1 MWDLEK
7 CNQGDDAMIFPLIKG
22 ISKKAKKAFDSLKK
36 GVKITVEIN
45 PTATKVADSSQ
56 TKSQKAVDVQSI
68 KMQSSETLFFEDEPI
83 KVLTASDESG
93 NVNVLFLCMSTL
105 PWNFRNDTYIYKEGN
120 LDYTFHCHSQLE
132 AGTKALMKKLYDMGE
147 KLDRIVILHTKECA
161 QPSNSKDI
169 EKYQKAIH
177 STSLVSANEFYK
189 QRIIDAVDKN
199 LDENFFEFVPLYDES
214 GVENVFASVPKV
226 CEKIIGN
233 SKANHITVYVDTQG
247 GRRNET
253 FVMNCVLNMLK
264 LRDIHIGEYFATD
277 FNPADHEHFI
287 RNVTLN
293 NIMLDLVASMK
304 VFIETGRADELS
316 KYYRRYKEVKN
327 VSSIP
332 ENRIIEQIK
341 RLSDVLAVCNM
352 EKFHLG
358 LEILKEEF
366 KNYKSAEAKR
376 KDPIFE
382 HLIADFENEYSDII
396 DNNHTI
402 TQEIQWFLNHNL
414 YQQALTLS
422 ESHLPRQIIDKVLV
436 NKDCITAIEDFYDN
450 HHNDSYY
457 KGKRTDIYTYKDGAY
472 LIFSKWREQWFKNR
486 QDVPYNLNITTP
498 NNECYLDIQFS
509 KVYDNKT
516 LNELFQAYENVKKY
530 RNQLNH
536 AQAEITTAKVRN
548 VIDDIVKTVDAL

>member
-1 MWDLEK
+1 
-7 CNQGDDAMIFPLIKG
+7 MIFPLIKE
-22 ISKKAKKAFDSLKK
+22 ISKKAKKSFDSLKK
-36 GVKITVEIN
+36 GVRITVEIN
-45 PTATKVADSSQ
+45 PAATKAVESSQ
-56 TKSQKAVDVQSI
+56 VTEHKAVNVQTT
-68 KMQSSETLFFEDEPI
+68 KMQSSETLSFEDEPI
-83 KVLTASDESG
+83 KVLESSDDSK

-105 PWNFRNDTYIYKEGN
+105 PWNFRNDTYVYKEGN
-120 LDYTFHCHSQLE
+120 FDYTFHCHSQLE
-132 AGTKALMKKLYDMGE
+132 AGTKVLMRKLYDMGE
-147 KLDRIVILHTKECA
+147 KLDRIVILHTTECA

-169 EKYQKAIH
+169 EKYQKVIN
-177 STSLVSANEFYK
+177 SVSPLSANEFYK
-189 QRIIDAVDKN
+189 QRIIDAVDKK
-199 LDENFFEFVPLYDES
+199 LDESFFEFVPIYNES
-214 GVENVFASVPKV
+214 GIENVFGAVPMV
-226 CEKIIGN
+226 CKKIIGN
-233 SKANHITVYVDTQG
+233 SQANNVTVYVDTQG

-264 LRDIHIGEYFATD
+264 LRDIRIGEYFATD
-277 FNPADHEHFI
+277 FDPSAHEHFI

-352 EKFHLG
+352 EKFHIG
-358 LEILKEEF
+358 LEVLKEEF
-366 KNYKSAEAKR
+366 ENYKNAEADR

-396 DNNHTI
+396 DTNHTV
-402 TQEIQWFLNHNL
+402 TQEIEWFLNHNL
-414 YQQALTLS
+414 YQQALTLA

-436 NKDCITAIEDFYDN
+436 NQDCVTSIEDFYDN

-457 KGKRTDIYTYKDGAY
+457 KGKKTDIYTYKDGAY
-472 LIFSKWREQWFKNR
+472 LVFSKWRDQWFKNR
-486 QDVPYNLNITTP
+486 QNIPYSFNITTP
-498 NNECYLDIQFS
+498 NNECYLDVQFS
-509 KVYDNKT
+509 KMYDNKT
-516 LNELFQAYENVKKY
+516 LAELFQAYENVKRY

-536 AQAEITTAKVRN
+536 AKAEITTVKVRN
-548 VIDDIVKTVDAL
+548 IIDDIIIKVNNL

>member
-1 MWDLEK
+1 
-7 CNQGDDAMIFPLIKG
+7 MIFPLIEG

-45 PTATKVADSSQ
+45 PAATKVADSSQ
-56 TKSQKAVDVQSI
+56 TKSQKAVDVQST
-68 KMQSSETLFFEDEPI
+68 KMQSSEILSFEDEPI
-83 KVLTASDESG
+83 KVLAASDDSE

-105 PWNFRNDTYIYKEGN
+105 PWNFRNDTYVYKEGN
-120 LDYTFHCHSQLE
+120 FDYTFHCHSQLE
-132 AGTKALMKKLYDMGE
+132 AGTKVLMRKLYDMGE
-147 KLDRIVILHTKECA
+147 KLDRVVILHTIECA

-169 EKYQKAIH
+169 EKYQKVINSA
-177 STSLVSANEFYK
+177 STLSANEFYK
-189 QRIIDAVDKN
+189 QRIIDAVDKK
-199 LDENFFEFVPLYDES
+199 LDESFFEFVPIYNKS
-214 GVENVFASVPKV
+214 GIENIFGAVPMV

-233 SKANHITVYVDTQG
+233 SQANNVTVYVDTQG

-264 LRDIHIGEYFATD
+264 LRDIRIGEYFATD
-277 FNPADHEHFI
+277 FDPSAHEHCI

-366 KNYKSAEAKR
+366 ENYKNAEADR

-396 DNNHTI
+396 DTNHTV
-402 TQEIQWFLNHNL
+402 TQEIEWFLNHNL
-414 YQQALTLS
+414 YQQALTLA

-436 NKDCITAIEDFYDN
+436 NQNCVTAIEDFYDN

-457 KGKRTDIYTYKDGAY
+457 KGKKTDIYTYKDGAY
-472 LIFSKWREQWFKNR
+472 LIFSKWRDQWFKNR
-486 QDVPYNLNITTP
+486 QNIPYSFNITTP
-498 NNECYLDIQFS
+498 NNECYLDVQFS
-509 KVYDNKT
+509 KMYDNKT
-516 LNELFQAYENVKKY
+516 LAELFQAYENVKRY

-536 AQAEITTAKVRN
+536 AKAEITTVKVRN
-548 VIDDIVKTVDAL
+548 IIDDIIIKVNNL

>member
-1 MWDLEK
+1 
-7 CNQGDDAMIFPLIKG
+7 MIFPLIEE
-22 ISKKAKKAFDSLKK
+22 ISKKVKKSFDSLKK
-36 GVKITVEIN
+36 GVRITVEIN
-45 PTATKVADSSQ
+45 PAATKAVESSQ
-56 TKSQKAVDVQSI
+56 VTEHKAVNVQTT
-68 KMQSSETLFFEDEPI
+68 KMQSSETLSFEDEPI
-83 KVLTASDESG
+83 KVLESSDDSE

-105 PWNFRNDTYIYKEGN
+105 PWNFRNDTYVYKDGIF
-120 LDYTFHCHSQLE
+120 DYTFHCHSQLE
-132 AGTKALMKKLYDMGE
+132 AGTKVLMRKLYDMGE
-147 KLDRIVILHTKECA
+147 KLDRIVILHTTECA

-169 EKYQKAIH
+169 EKYQKVINSASPI
-177 STSLVSANEFYK
+177 SANEFYK
-189 QRIIDAVDKN
+189 QRIINAVDKK
-199 LDENFFEFVPLYDES
+199 LDESFFEFVPIYNES
-214 GVENVFASVPKV
+214 GIENVFGAVPTV

-233 SKANHITVYVDTQG
+233 SQANNVTVYVDTQG

-264 LRDIHIGEYFATD
+264 LRDIRIGEYFATD
-277 FNPADHEHFI
+277 FDPSAHEHFI

-366 KNYKSAEAKR
+366 ENYKNAEADR

-396 DNNHTI
+396 DTNHTV
-402 TQEIQWFLNHNL
+402 TQEIEWFLNHNL
-414 YQQALTLS
+414 YQQALTLA

-436 NKDCITAIEDFYDN
+436 NQDCITAIEDFYDN

-457 KGKRTDIYTYKDGAY
+457 KGKKTDIYTYKDGAY
-472 LIFSKWREQWFKNR
+472 LIFSKWRDQWFKNR
-486 QDVPYNLNITTP
+486 QNIPYSLNITTP
-498 NNECYLDIQFS
+498 NNECYLDVQFS
-509 KVYDNKT
+509 KMYDNKT
-516 LNELFQAYENVKKY
+516 LAELFQVYENVKRY

-536 AQAEITTAKVRN
+536 AKAEITTVKVRN
-548 VIDDIVKTVDAL
+548 IIDDIIIKVNNL

>member
-1 MWDLEK
+1 MMFRLVEGVSEK
-7 CNQGDDAMIFPLIKG
+7 V
-22 ISKKAKKAFDSLKK
+22 KKTFNSLKK

-45 PTATKVADSSQ
+45 PSIVKATDSSQ
-56 TKSQKAVDVQSI
+56 SKSLKTVNPQSI
-68 KMQSSETLFFEDEPI
+68 KMQSSETLSIEDEPI
-83 KVLTASDESG
+83 KVLTAIDNCE

-105 PWNFRNDTYIYKEGN
+105 PWNFRNDTYMYKEDEF
-120 LDYTFHCHSQLE
+120 DYTFHCHSQLE
-132 AGTKALMKKLYDMGE
+132 AGTKVLMKKLYDMGE

-169 EKYQKAIH
+169 EKYQKVIN
-177 STSLVSANEFYK
+177 SGSPISANEFYK
-189 QRIIDAVDKN
+189 QRILDAVDKK
-199 LDENFFEFVPLYDES
+199 LDENFFEFVPIYNES
-214 GVENVFASVPKV
+214 GIENIFAAVPMV

-233 SKANHITVYVDTQG
+233 SQANNVTVYVDTQG

-264 LRDIHIGEYFATD
+264 LRDIRIGEYFATD
-277 FNPADHEHFI
+277 FDPSAHEHFI

-341 RLSDVLAVCNM
+341 RLSDVLVVCNM

-366 KNYKSAEAKR
+366 ENYKNAEADR

-382 HLIADFENEYSDII
+382 HLISDFENEYSDII
-396 DNNHTI
+396 DTNHTV
-402 TQEIQWFLNHNL
+402 TQEIEWFLNHNL
-414 YQQALTLS
+414 YQQALTLA
-422 ESHLPRQIIDKVLV
+422 ESHLPRQIINKVIV
-436 NKDCITAIEDFYDN
+436 NQDCVTAVEDFYDN
-450 HHNDSYY
+450 HHNDPYY
-457 KGKRTDIYTYKDGAY
+457 KEKKTDIYTYKDGSY
-472 LIFSKWREQWFKNR
+472 LIFSKWRDQWFENR
-486 QDVPYNLNITTP
+486 QNIPYSFNITTP
-498 NNECYLDIQFS
+498 NNECYLDIQLS
-509 KVYDNKT
+509 KKYDNKT
-516 LNELFQAYENVKKY
+516 LAELFQAYENVKRY
-530 RNQLNH
+530 RNQINH
-536 AQAEITTAKVRN
+536 AKAEITTAKVRN
-548 VIDDIVKTVDAL
+548 IIDDIIIKVNNL

>member
-1 MWDLEK
+1 
-7 CNQGDDAMIFPLIKG
+7 MIFPLIEE
-22 ISKKAKKAFDSLKK
+22 ISKKVKKSFDSLKK
-36 GVKITVEIN
+36 GVRITVEIN
-45 PTATKVADSSQ
+45 PAATKAVESSQ
-56 TKSQKAVDVQSI
+56 VTEHKAVNVQTT
-68 KMQSSETLFFEDEPI
+68 KMQSSETLSFEDEPI
-83 KVLTASDESG
+83 KVLESSDDSE

-105 PWNFRNDTYIYKEGN
+105 PWNFRNDTYVYKDGIF
-120 LDYTFHCHSQLE
+120 DYTFHCHSQLE
-132 AGTKALMKKLYDMGE
+132 AGTKVLMRKLYDMGE
-147 KLDRIVILHTKECA
+147 KLDRIVILHTTECA

-169 EKYQKAIH
+169 EKYQKVINSASPI
-177 STSLVSANEFYK
+177 SANEFYK
-189 QRIIDAVDKN
+189 QRIINAVDKK
-199 LDENFFEFVPLYDES
+199 LDESFFEFVPIYNES
-214 GVENVFASVPKV
+214 GIENVFGAVPTV

-233 SKANHITVYVDTQG
+233 SQANNVTVYVDTQG

-264 LRDIHIGEYFATD
+264 LRDIRIGEYFATD
-277 FNPADHEHFI
+277 FDPSAHEHFI

-366 KNYKSAEAKR
+366 ENYKNAEADR

-396 DNNHTI
+396 DTNHTV
-402 TQEIQWFLNHNL
+402 TQEIEWFLNHNL
-414 YQQALTLS
+414 YQQALTLA

-436 NKDCITAIEDFYDN
+436 NQDCITAIEDFYDN

-457 KGKRTDIYTYKDGAY
+457 KGKKTDIYTYKDGAY
-472 LIFSKWREQWFKNR
+472 LIFSKWRDQWFKNR
-486 QDVPYNLNITTP
+486 QNIPYSFNITTP
-498 NNECYLDIQFS
+498 NNECYLDVQFS
-509 KVYDNKT
+509 KMYDNKT
-516 LNELFQAYENVKKY
+516 LAELFQAYENVKRY

-536 AQAEITTAKVRN
+536 AKAEITTVKVRN
-548 VIDDIVKTVDAL
+548 IIDDIIIKVNNL

>member
-1 MWDLEK
+1 
-7 CNQGDDAMIFPLIKG
+7 MIFRLVEG
-22 ISKKAKKAFDSLKK
+22 VSEKAKKAFDSLKK
-36 GVKITVEIN
+36 GVRITVEIN
-45 PTATKVADSSQ
+45 PAATKVVESSQ
-56 TKSQKAVDVQSI
+56 ATEHKTVNVQSA
-68 KMQSSETLFFEDEPI
+68 KMHPSETLSFEDEPI
-83 KVLTASDESG
+83 KVLASSDDSE

-105 PWNFRNDTYIYKEGN
+105 PWNFRNDTYVYKEGN
-120 LDYTFHCHSQLE
+120 FDYTFHCHSQLE
-132 AGTKALMKKLYDMGE
+132 AGTKVLMRKLYDMGE
-147 KLDRIVILHTKECA
+147 KLDRIVILHTTECA

-169 EKYQKAIH
+169 EKYQNVINSASPI
-177 STSLVSANEFYK
+177 SANEFYK
-189 QRIIDAVDKN
+189 QKIIKAVDKKI
-199 LDENFFEFVPLYDES
+199 DESFFEFVPIYNES
-214 GVENVFASVPKV
+214 GIENVFGAVPMV

-233 SKANHITVYVDTQG
+233 SQANNVTVYVDTQG

-264 LRDIHIGEYFATD
+264 LRDIRIGEYFATD
-277 FNPADHEHFI
+277 FEPSAHEHFI

-366 KNYKSAEAKR
+366 ENYKNAEADR

-396 DNNHTI
+396 DTNHTV
-402 TQEIQWFLNHNL
+402 TQEIEWFLNHNL
-414 YQQALTLS
+414 YQQALTLA

-436 NKDCITAIEDFYDN
+436 NQECITSIEDFYDN
-450 HHNDSYY
+450 HHNDPYY
-457 KGKRTDIYTYKDGAY
+457 KGKKTDIYTYKDGAY
-472 LIFSKWREQWFKNR
+472 LVFSKWRDQWFKNR
-486 QDVPYNLNITTP
+486 QNIPYSFNITTP
-498 NNECYLDIQFS
+498 NNECYLDVQFS
-509 KVYDNKT
+509 KMYDNKT
-516 LNELFQAYENVKKY
+516 LAELFQAYENVKRY

-536 AQAEITTAKVRN
+536 AKAEITTVKVRN
-548 VIDDIVKTVDAL
+548 IIDDIIIKVNNL

>member
-1 MWDLEK
+1 
-7 CNQGDDAMIFPLIKG
+7 MISPIIKK
-22 ISKKAKKAFDSLKK
+22 ISQNTKKAFNSLKN
-36 GVKITVEIN
+36 GIKITVEIN
-45 PTATKVADSSQ
+45 PTATKTTEASQ
-56 TKSQKAVDVQSI
+56 VKAQKAVDAQSLKTQQCEILTSKDQSI
-68 KMQSSETLFFEDEPI
+68 G
-83 KVLTASDESG
+83 VLDASDDRE

-105 PWNFRNDTYIYKEGN
+105 PWNFRNDTYMYKEDE
-120 LDYTFHCHSQLE
+120 LEYTFHCHSQLE
-132 AGTKALMKKLYDMGE
+132 AGTKVLMKKLYDMGE

-169 EKYQKAIH
+169 EKYQKVINSNAP
-177 STSLVSANEFYK
+177 VSANEFYK
-189 QRIIDAVDKN
+189 QRIIDAVDEN
-199 LDENFFEFVPLYDES
+199 LDDSFFEFVPLYNES
-214 GVENVFASVPKV
+214 GIENVFAAVPTV
-226 CEKIIGN
+226 CERIIGN
-233 SKANHITVYVDTQG
+233 SKPNNVTVYVDTQG

-264 LRDIHIGEYFATD
+264 LRDIRIGEYFSTD
-277 FNPADHEHFI
+277 FDPAVHEHFI

-293 NIMLDLVASMK
+293 NIMLDLVSSMK

-316 KYYRRYKEVKN
+316 KYYKRYKETKN

-352 EKFHLG
+352 EKLHIG

-366 KNYKSAEAKR
+366 ENYKNAEADR

-396 DNNHTI
+396 ENNHTI
-402 TQEIQWFLNHNL
+402 TQEIEWFLNHNL
-414 YQQALTLS
+414 YQQALTLT

-436 NKDCITAIEDFYDN
+436 NKDCITVIEDFYDN
-450 HHNDSYY
+450 HHNDIYY

-472 LIFSKWREQWFKNR
+472 LVFSKWRDQWFKNR
-486 QDVPYNLNITTP
+486 QNIPYSFNITTP
-498 NNECYLDIQFS
+498 NNECYLNVQFS
-509 KVYDNKT
+509 KMYDNKT
-516 LNELFQAYENVKKY
+516 LDELFQAYENVKRY

-536 AQAEITTAKVRN
+536 AKAEITTAKVRN
-548 VIDDIVKTVDAL
+548 IIDDIIKRVNNL

>member
-1 MWDLEK
+1 
-7 CNQGDDAMIFPLIKG
+7 MIFRLVERV
-22 ISKKAKKAFDSLKK
+22 SEKAKKTFDSLKK
-36 GVKITVEIN
+36 GVRITVEIN
-45 PTATKVADSSQ
+45 PAATKAVESLQVAEH
-56 TKSQKAVDVQSI
+56 KAVNVQTT
-68 KMQSSETLFFEDEPI
+68 KMHPSETLSFEDEPI
-83 KVLTASDESG
+83 KVSAASDDSE

-105 PWNFRNDTYIYKEGN
+105 PWNFRNDTYVYKEEN

-132 AGTKALMKKLYDMGE
+132 AGTKVLMRKLYDMGE
-147 KLDRIVILHTKECA
+147 KLDRIVILHTIECA

-169 EKYQKAIH
+169 EKYQKVINSASPI
-177 STSLVSANEFYK
+177 SANEFYK
-189 QRIIDAVDKN
+189 QRIINAVDKKI
-199 LDENFFEFVPLYDES
+199 DESFFEFVPIYNES
-214 GVENVFASVPKV
+214 GIENIFGAVPMV

-233 SKANHITVYVDTQG
+233 SQANNVTVYVDTQG

-264 LRDIHIGEYFATD
+264 LRDIRIGEYFATD
-277 FNPADHEHFI
+277 FDPSAHEHFI

-358 LEILKEEF
+358 LEILKGEF
-366 KNYKSAEAKR
+366 ENYKNAEADR

-396 DNNHTI
+396 DTNHTV
-402 TQEIQWFLNHNL
+402 TQEIEWFLNHNL
-414 YQQALTLS
+414 YQQALTLA

-436 NKDCITAIEDFYDN
+436 NQDCVTSIEDFYDN
-450 HHNDSYY
+450 HHNDPYY
-457 KGKRTDIYTYKDGAY
+457 KGKKTDIYTYKDGAY
-472 LIFSKWREQWFKNR
+472 LIFSKWRDQWFKNR
-486 QDVPYNLNITTP
+486 QNIPYSFNITTP
-498 NNECYLDIQFS
+498 NNECYLDVQFS
-509 KVYDNKT
+509 KMYDNKT
-516 LNELFQAYENVKKY
+516 LAELFQAYENVKRY

-536 AQAEITTAKVRN
+536 AKAEITTVKVRN
-548 VIDDIVKTVDAL
+548 IIDDIIIKVNNL

>member
-1 MWDLEK
+1 MRFL
-7 CNQGDDAMIFPLIKG
+7 LIKR
-22 ISKKAKKAFDSLKK
+22 ISQKAKKAFDSLKK
-36 GVKITVEIN
+36 GIKISVEIN
-45 PTATKVADSSQ
+45 TAATKTSEASQ
-56 TKSQKAVDVQSI
+56 AKTSNAAKTQSLKTQQSEI
-68 KMQSSETLFFEDEPI
+68 LTFEDQPIRVLEASVSSE
-83 KVLTASDESG
+83 

-105 PWNFRNDTYIYKEGN
+105 PWNFRNDIYTYKEGN
-120 LDYTFHCHSQLE
+120 FDYTFHCHSQLE
-132 AGTKALMKKLYDMGE
+132 AGTKVLMKKLYDMGE

-169 EKYQKAIH
+169 EKYQKVIN
-177 STSLVSANEFYK
+177 SSSPVSANEFYK
-189 QRIIDAVDKN
+189 QRIIDAVDNKF
-199 LDENFFEFVPLYDES
+199 DESFFEFVPLYDET
-214 GVENVFASVPKV
+214 GIENIFAAVPTV

-233 SKANHITVYVDTQG
+233 SEPNNVTVYVDTQG

-264 LRDIHIGEYFATD
+264 LRDIRIGEYFATD
-277 FNPADHEHFI
+277 FDPSVHEHFI

-341 RLSDVLAVCNM
+341 RLSDVLVVCNM
-352 EKFHLG
+352 EKFHFG

-366 KNYKSAEAKR
+366 ENYKNAEADR

-396 DNNHTI
+396 DENHTI
-402 TQEIQWFLNHNL
+402 TQEIEWFLNHNL
-414 YQQALTLS
+414 YQQALTLT

-450 HHNDSYY
+450 HHNDPYY
-457 KGKRTDIYTYKDGAY
+457 KGKKTDIHIYEDGAY
-472 LIFSKWREQWFKNR
+472 LVFSKWREQWFENR
-486 QDVPYNLNITTP
+486 QNIPYSFNITTP
-498 NNECYLDIQFS
+498 NNECYLDILLS
-509 KVYDNKT
+509 KMYDNKT
-516 LNELFQAYENVKKY
+516 LAELFQAYENVKKY

-536 AQAEITTAKVRN
+536 AKAEITTAKVRN
-548 VIDDIVKTVDAL
+548 IIDDIIIKVNNL

>member
-1 MWDLEK
+1 
-7 CNQGDDAMIFPLIKG
+7 MIFPLIEE
-22 ISKKAKKAFDSLKK
+22 ISKKAKKSFDSLKK

-45 PTATKVADSSQ
+45 PAATKAVESSQ
-56 TKSQKAVDVQSI
+56 VTEHKAVNVQTT
-68 KMQSSETLFFEDEPI
+68 KKQSSETLSFKDEPI
-83 KVLTASDESG
+83 KVLESSDNSE
-93 NVNVLFLCMSTL
+93 NINVLFLCMSIL
-105 PWNFRNDTYIYKEGN
+105 PRNFRNDTYIYKEGIF
-120 LDYTFHCHSQLE
+120 DYTFHCHSQLE
-132 AGTKALMKKLYDMGE
+132 AGTKVLMRKLYDIGE
-147 KLDRIVILHTKECA
+147 KLDRIVILHTAECA
-161 QPSNSKDI
+161 QPSNSQDI
-169 EKYQKAIH
+169 EKYQKVIN
-177 STSLVSANEFYK
+177 SVSPLSANEFYK
-189 QRIIDAVDKN
+189 QRIVDAVDKK
-199 LDENFFEFVPLYDES
+199 LDESFFEFVPLYNEA
-214 GVENVFASVPKV
+214 GVENIFAAVPTV

-233 SKANHITVYVDTQG
+233 SESNHVTVYVDTQG

-264 LRDIHIGEYFATD
+264 LRDIRIGEYFATD
-277 FNPADHEHFI
+277 FDPSAHEHFI

-316 KYYRRYKEVKN
+316 KYYRQYKEVKN
-327 VSSIP
+327 VNSIP

-341 RLSDVLAVCNM
+341 RLSDVLVVCNM

-366 KNYKSAEAKR
+366 ENYKNADAER

-396 DNNHTI
+396 DTNHTV
-402 TQEIQWFLNHNL
+402 TQEIEWFLNHNL
-414 YQQALTLS
+414 YQQALTLA

-436 NKDCITAIEDFYDN
+436 NQDCVTAIEDFYEN

-457 KGKRTDIYTYKDGAY
+457 KGKKTDIYTYKDGAY

-486 QDVPYNLNITTP
+486 QNIPYSFNITTP
-498 NNECYLDIQFS
+498 NNECYLDVQFS
-509 KVYDNKT
+509 KMYDNET
-516 LNELFQAYENVKKY
+516 LAELFQAYENVKRY

-536 AQAEITTAKVRN
+536 AKAEITTVKVRN
-548 VIDDIVKTVDAL
+548 VIDDTIIKVNNL